1 MKVSANLQIK
11 GSSFKYTNAPQ
22 NPSSRFLNIYIP
34 ANLFSP
40 QEYIEFLRLT
50 LILNYSKF
58 FQKFTFNVNQTFM
71 QQVTPMFDLRLES
84 SFVCNC
90 LCVHTVCSSFSS
102 YYFCFLHN
110 RFKLHIQ
117 TYANQLPTSVK
128 QFLLRW
134 RLRVN
139 ADATSLN
146 CQIAHHLSHLL
157 CKAKASIHSFTCK
170 FSSEAVGIS
179 PALSFVSY
187 RAHVFC
193 SALTHTFLCKP
204 SSSLVLIIFSR
215 KSSTA

>member
-1 MKVSANLQIK
+1 
-11 GSSFKYTNAPQ
+11 
-22 NPSSRFLNIYIP
+22 
-34 ANLFSP
+34 
-40 QEYIEFLRLT
+40 
-50 LILNYSKF
+50 
-58 FQKFTFNVNQTFM
+58 
-71 QQVTPMFDLRLES
+71 MFDLRLES

-110 RFKLHIQ
+110 RFKLRIQ

-157 CKAKASIHSFTCK
+157 CKAKASIHSFTSK
-170 FSSEAVGIS
+170 FSCKAVDIS
-179 PALSFVSY
+179 TPLSLLRLQSSTCLFAVCSY
-187 RAHVFC
+187 IFRE
-193 SALTHTFLCKP
+193 P
-204 SSSLVLIIFSR
+204 SPSLVLTIFSR
-215 KSSTA
+215 KSWTAWTMSSWATWPTHPQLDGWMIRARLELKQM